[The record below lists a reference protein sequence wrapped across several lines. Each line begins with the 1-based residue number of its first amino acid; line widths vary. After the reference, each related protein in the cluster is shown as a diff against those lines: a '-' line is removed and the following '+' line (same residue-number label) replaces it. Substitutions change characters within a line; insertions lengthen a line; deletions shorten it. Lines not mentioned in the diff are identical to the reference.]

1 MTTGDPMTAGDP
13 ATGLEPAPG
22 AAPAGGGAPVA
33 SAAAGPPGTTT
44 SPGAT
49 AGPSG
54 AADPSSAADSS
65 GTGPGA
71 AGRSGATAPAL
82 VLATTNRAKAA
93 ELARLLAEAA
103 GLPALRV
110 KSLADFP
117 PLPEVIEDSDT
128 YEANA
133 GKKARAVA
141 AALGLPALA
150 DDSGLEVDALGGRP
164 GLQSA
169 RYLGPG
175 ASPRDQVAG
184 LLRELAGVPPPRR
197 TARFVCALV
206 LALPDGREVAARGV
220 VEGTIA
226 EAPRGEGG
234 FGYDPIF
241 VPRGETRTYA
251 EMPAEEKARTSH
263 RAAAARALAPALGR
277 LIGT

>member
-1 MTTGDPMTAGDP
+1 MT
-13 ATGLEPAPG
+13 EPAG
-22 AAPAGGGAPVA
+22 
-33 SAAAGPPGTTT
+33 
-44 SPGAT
+44 
-49 AGPSG
+49 SG
-54 AADPSSAADSS
+54 A
-65 GTGPGA
+65 GT
-71 AGRSGATAPAL
+71 PAL
-82 VLATTNRAKAA
+82 VLATGNRGKAA

-103 GLPALRV
+103 GLLAAGVR
-110 KSLADFP
+110 SLADFP
-117 PLPEVIEDSDT
+117 PLAEIVEDGDT

-133 GKKARAVA
+133 AKKARAVA

-164 GLQSA
+164 GLHSA

-175 ASPRDQVAG
+175 APPVAQVAG
-184 LLRELAGVPPPRR
+184 LLRELAGVPPARR

-206 LALPDGREVAARGV
+206 LALPDGREAAARGV

-241 VPRGETRTYA
+241 VPRGDTRTYA

-263 RAAAARALAPALGR
+263 RAAAARAIAPALRR
-277 LIGT
+277 LLAI